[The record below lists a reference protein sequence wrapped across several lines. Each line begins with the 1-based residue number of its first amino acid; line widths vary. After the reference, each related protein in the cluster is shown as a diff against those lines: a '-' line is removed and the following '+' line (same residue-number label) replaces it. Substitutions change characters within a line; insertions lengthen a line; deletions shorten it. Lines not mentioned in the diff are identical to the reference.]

1 MYLSKIGAVVLQGGF
16 LVTYNGMEI
25 TRLVLD
31 NKIKYKAEDY
41 RQLNEF
47 YQQKIQQI
55 HIVGEYAN
63 LMVKDYKAALQ
74 FVTDYFHME
83 YKRFIAKYFKG
94 KRASDIE
101 RNITSK
107 KYHRLFDTLSEKQLN
122 IIQVALLLRRM
133 RIIPRDIPE
142 KGTVSH

>member
-1 MYLSKIGAVVLQGGF
+1 
-16 LVTYNGMEI
+16 MEI

-101 RNITSK
+101 RNITSQ

-142 KGTVSH
+142 KGTIPPQLP

>member
-1 MYLSKIGAVVLQGGF
+1 
-16 LVTYNGMEI
+16 MEI

-47 YQQKIQQI
+47 YQQKIQQ
-55 HIVGEYAN
+55 
-63 LMVKDYKAALQ
+63 MVKDYKAALQ

-94 KRASDIE
+94 KRASDIKE
-101 RNITSK
+101 I
-107 KYHRLFDTLSEKQLN
+107 
-122 IIQVALLLRRM
+122 
-133 RIIPRDIPE
+133 
-142 KGTVSH
+142 

>member
-1 MYLSKIGAVVLQGGF
+1 M
-16 LVTYNGMEI
+16 
-25 TRLVLD
+25 
-31 NKIKYKAEDY
+31 
-41 RQLNEF
+41 NEF

-101 RNITSK
+101 RNITSQ
-107 KYHRLFDTLSEKQLN
+107 KYHRLFDTLSVKQLT

-142 KGTVSH
+142 KRTVPP